1 MSYCTLQNLTD
12 RYGER
17 LLVEISDRGES
28 ASDTIDEALISRAI
42 ADADALIDGY
52 LAARYKL
59 PLSTTP
65 AIVTDLSQAIAIY
78 KAHARVADEKIAEDY
93 RTALKTLRDIANGLV
108 KLDVDGVEPAASGA
122 SEVRTNNPER
132 PLSAATMKGYI

>member
-78 KAHARVADEKIAEDY
+78 KAQARVADEKIAEDY